1 MNSQLGQ
8 VSVKSMVKDVNQ
20 EGPCHQAVPRPCL
33 QAVPSK
39 LDYDIDFIAGG
50 DPLGGSRNAMERDV
64 FYLYFSQFT
73 VPSFSALLLENTFGS
88 ILESPLAD
96 QGLFPEVLFSHS
108 FSSLSHSFL
117 SRATAPGKE
126 TRSCLFPFS
135 FSCCVQDFAGKPPA
149 QEGASQAAQGRASQ
163 NAKEGDSPRAQER
176 ACPSRNIKNI
186 LAVKYA
192 VEYGMVAVKSGGMRD
207 TNREGVKEPYPCS
220 PLFVQTGHPPEP
232 SQNARVSWAAK
243 GSPGLTQNGSPPEPS
258 HIARVSWTAKGSP
271 VSTQNG
277 PPQSPRFKHG
287 SQRSPK
293 AITGP

>member
-39 LDYDIDFIAGG
+39 LDYDIDFITGG

-64 FYLYFSQFT
+64 FYLYFSQYT

-108 FSSLSHSFL
+108 FLSSSHSFL

-149 QEGASQAAQGRASQ
+149 QEGASQAAQEGASQ
-163 NAKEGDSPRAQER
+163 NAKEGVSPRAQER
-176 ACPSRNIKNI
+176 ACPSWNIKNI

-207 TNREGVKEPYPCS
+207 TNREGVKEP
-220 PLFVQTGHPPEP
+220 
-232 SQNARVSWAAK
+232 
-243 GSPGLTQNGSPPEPS
+243 
-258 HIARVSWTAKGSP
+258 
-271 VSTQNG
+271 
-277 PPQSPRFKHG
+277 
-287 SQRSPK
+287 
-293 AITGP
+293 